1 MNLRHLISV
10 WTLTLVPPLFAVGNA
25 TPSCP
30 DCETKPPSTE
40 RIAEAGQLPPPPM
53 ISGEDAR
60 LLKSLFLMSNTELVR
75 LREFIRRLEQMPP
88 EQRKRM
94 ATDLERA
101 AAAKTP
107 EQRRAFAK
115 EMRERFRKERANLL
129 SRYYAK
135 LTQEQADAERKKFL
149 SMNPK
154 ERRAYIR
161 EIRKKMSGDSVPAK
175 EP

>member
-1 MNLRHLISV
+1 MKLRYLISA
-10 WTLTLVPPLFAVGNA
+10 WALTFFLPAFAFGKA
-25 TPSCP
+25 EPCCP
-30 DCETKPPSTE
+30 DCKPKPP
-40 RIAEAGQLPPPPM
+40 IAERPEDAGQLPPPPM

-60 LLKSLFLMSNTELVR
+60 LLKSLFLMSNAELVR

-129 SRYYAK
+129 SRYYAE
-135 LTQEQADAERKKFL
+135 LTPEQADAERKKFL
-149 SMNPK
+149 AMNPK

-161 EIRKKMSGDSVPAK
+161 EIRKKMCGDTVPAK